1 MSDQGDKN
9 RERGERVTV
18 FAKGKRGEMGKL
30 KELMGSDFKKTLAE
44 AKVPVVVDFWAEWCA
59 PCKAIAPLVEALAG
73 EFDGKV
79 KFAKVNVDENGP
91 LAGDCNVMSIPTLI
105 FYKDGVEEARLVG
118 VVPKRDIVKKLEG
131 LLR

>member
-1 MSDQGDKN
+1 MPNQGDKN
-9 RERGERVTV
+9 RQKNKKLTV
-18 FAKGKRGEMGKL
+18 FKKWKRGEMGKL
-30 KELMGSDFKKTLAE
+30 TELMSSDFKETLAE
-44 AKVPVVVDFWAEWCA
+44 SSVPVVVDFWAEWCA

-73 EFDGKV
+73 EFDGKA